1 MEFIDEIFVGESIQ
15 DLGTII
21 YSLRRKIPV
30 FQIYCICLFD
40 SPRKR
45 IEILSSRALFSPHN
59 QNRRCVIAGIAGGKK
74 EAEDLFIYMVQNSIE
89 TGKSILEV
97 DELIK

>member
-40 SPRKR
+40 EPQKR
-45 IEILSSRALFSPHN
+45 FEILSTRELFSKK
-59 QNRRCVIAGIAGGKK
+59 NRNRHYVIAGIAGGKA
-74 EAEDLFIYMVQNSIE
+74 EAEDLFLYMVE
-89 TGKSILEV
+89 TALMAGKDITNPL
-97 DELIK
+97 ELIS